1 MTMIFKSIS
10 ESVLGKKNPG
20 LEFVAPPTMVFE
32 EGQKGKG
39 LFRAKSGL
47 TLFREKPEVEDLRD
61 DDECLPEEWEVLF
74 DADLRHEYYY
84 NKKTGVSTWERPVDM
99 KPQVV
104 LHKDKTPS
112 EVSRRSTSS
121 STRRKRDHH
130 NAYKEEARSP
140 YTTEDR
146 GRIPTNERCY
156 YFDFLTVAAA
166 ELRNNRVERPSRQK
180 RPLWRVIRREAGITD
195 AEIEFFFKN
204 PDDPTGGQYPFRD
217 IHNALNHFFDEHTN
231 PKEKTIDE
239 LMNFMMQFEQE
250 SVLQA
255 QAIAKFDPLDFIDC
269 VRERWNLVNLPCDK
283 TSLNQIATMFVGIL
297 SLRDITD
304 GRRVVREETVLAT
317 ADPKTKIL
325 ANQNAPMTGA
335 K

>member
-1 MTMIFKSIS
+1 MSIIFKSIS
-10 ESVLGKKNPG
+10 ESVLGKKSPG
-20 LEFVAPPTMVFE
+20 LEFVAPPAMVFE

-47 TLFREKPEVEDLRD
+47 TLFREKPEVEDLRE

-84 NKKTGVSTWERPVDM
+84 NKKTGFSTWERPVDM
-99 KPQVV
+99 KPQV
-104 LHKDKTPS
+104 
-112 EVSRRSTSS
+112 
-121 STRRKRDHH
+121 
-130 NAYKEEARSP
+130 EEARSP